1 MANEGLDLL
10 VAIFRRALMNLRGR
24 TMEANIDYNGGSG
37 LEKLWVPVKRL
48 PKRKGTDL
56 FEFLVYVWNLSRGPC
71 LQEKTSICLYYP
83 YPTAHTTLHWP
94 FNACFISR

>member
-37 LEKLWVPVKRL
+37 LEKL
-48 PKRKGTDL
+48 
-56 FEFLVYVWNLSRGPC
+56 
-71 LQEKTSICLYYP
+71 
-83 YPTAHTTLHWP
+83 
-94 FNACFISR
+94 